1 MPALHESSID
11 MLEKKLAMKKTV
23 FGAALLAAVGAAGA
37 QSSVTLFGV
46 LDTRLAFGR
55 GSLADATQLANSGL
69 NTSRLGFRG
78 TEDLGGGLTAS
89 FWLEAGLSTDD
100 GQGAPT
106 NANNQASGLGAAVAG
121 RQGLTFARRST
132 VSLTGKNWGELRL
145 GRDYVPQYLNLLFD
159 PFGNVGV
166 GVPLTLSSIITGV
179 TSTRASN
186 GIAYF
191 LPAGLGGV
199 YGTVRY
205 YLGEN
210 ARNGAATEDDGSG
223 GGVRLGYASGPFDIA
238 VATGR
243 TEYAAGDTRQTN
255 IGGSWD
261 FKVAKAAL
269 VFGRDRRGALRGR
282 SWELAGTAPAGVGEV
297 KLALSGY
304 RTDAA
309 GTPETKKVALG
320 YVHHLSKR
328 TALYTTWARVEN
340 SGGAAA
346 SLNGSTTAANASSS
360 GLDMGIRHSF

>member
-1 MPALHESSID
+1 
-11 MLEKKLAMKKTV
+11 MLKKKLEMKKTV
-23 FGAALLAAVGAAGA
+23 LGAALLAAAGAVSA

-46 LDTRLAFGR
+46 LDARVAYGR
-55 GSLADATQLANSGL
+55 GSLADVTQLTNSGL
-69 NTSRLGFRG
+69 NTSRIGFRG
-78 TEDLGGGLTAS
+78 VEDLGGGLSAS
-89 FWLEAGLSTDD
+89 FWLEAALNNDNGT
-100 GQGAPT
+100 GGVT
-106 NANNQASGLGAAVAG
+106 NLNNQASGGAPAG
-121 RQGLTFARRST
+121 TGGGQGLTFARRST
-132 VSLTGKNWGELRL
+132 VSLSGKRWGELRL

-191 LPAGLGGV
+191 LPAGLGGF

-210 ARNGAATEDDGSG
+210 LQNGTPSEDDGTG
-223 GGVRLGYASGPFDIA
+223 GGVRIGYASGPWDIA

-243 TEYAAGDTRQTN
+243 TDYAAGDTRQSN

-261 FKVAKAAL
+261 FKVAKAA
-269 VFGRDRRGALRGR
+269 VVIGRDRSGALRGR
-282 SWELAGTAPAGVGEV
+282 SWELAGVLPVGVAEL

-309 GTPETKKVALG
+309 GRPETKKIALG

-328 TALYTTWARVEN
+328 TALYTTWARVDN

-346 SLNGSTTAANASSS
+346 SLNGSRTAANASSS
-360 GLDMGIRHSF
+360 GLDLGIRHSF

>member
-1 MPALHESSID
+1 
-11 MLEKKLAMKKTV
+11 MKKTI
-23 FGAALLAAVGAAGA
+23 FGAALLATASAACA
-37 QSSVTLFGV
+37 QSSVTIFGV
-46 LDTRLAFGR
+46 LDARVAFGR
-55 GSLADATQLANSGL
+55 GSLADATQLTSSGA

-78 TEDLGGGLTAS
+78 TEDLGGGLAAS
-89 FWLEAGLSTDD
+89 FWLEAAVNNDNGT
-100 GQGAPT
+100 GGAS
-106 NANNQASGLGAAVAG
+106 NINNQASGGAPAG
-121 RQGLTFARRST
+121 TNGGQGLTFARRST
-132 VSLTGKNWGELRL
+132 VSLTHSTWGELRL

-191 LPAGLGGV
+191 LPSGLGGL
-199 YGTVRY
+199 YGTVQY
-205 YLGEN
+205 YMGEN
-210 ARNGAATEDDGSG
+210 ARNGAVTEDDGNG
-223 GGVRLGYASGPFDIA
+223 GGVRLGYVNGPFDVA

-255 IGGSWD
+255 IGGSWN
-261 FKVAKAAL
+261 FNVAKAAL
-269 VFGRDRRGALRGR
+269 VIGRDRRGTLRGR
-282 SWELAGTAPAGVGEV
+282 SWELAGAAPAGVGEV
-297 KLALSGY
+297 KLAFSGY

-309 GTPETKKVALG
+309 GNPESRKVALG

-328 TALYTTWARVEN
+328 TALYTTWARAEN

-360 GLDMGIRHSF
+360 GLDLGIRHSF